1 MKKPERGFIPAI
13 TWLRD
18 YQKPWMRADIMAGL
32 VAAAVV
38 IPKAMAFATIAGLP
52 VQVGLY
58 TAFVPMVIYALLGT
72 SRPLSVS
79 TTTTISILT
88 AADIA
93 RAVPN
98 GEPGALMAAGATLAV
113 LVGAMLIAASLLRL
127 GFIANFI
134 SDPVL
139 AGFKAGIG
147 LVILLDQVPKLL
159 GLHIVK
165 AGFLRDFVSII
176 QNLPQT
182 SRITLAFSLV
192 TLLLMIGLER
202 WAPKSPVPL
211 IAVALGI
218 AASGLLGLTHYGVS
232 VVGNIPRGLPHWS
245 WPNAGLFGDMWAG
258 AAGIALMSFTESI
271 AAARAFAKAGEP
283 RPVPN
288 QELLALGAA
297 NVAGGLFSSMPAG
310 GGATQTAVNHSAGA
324 HTQMAELVTAAVAL
338 ATLLLLAPLIAL
350 MPNATL
356 AAVVIVSSAS
366 LIKPAEFREI
376 SQVRKTEFYWAVAA
390 FAGVALLGTLRG
402 ILVAVITSLLALAQQ
417 AYSPAVYAIGRKRN
431 THVFRQLSS
440 EHPDD
445 ETWPG
450 LLIVR
455 VEGRV
460 FFANA
465 QRVGDKL
472 WPLVEQTKPSTM
484 VIDCSSII
492 DIEYTALKML
502 ADAEEKLQR
511 EGVRLWLAAL
521 NPSVLTTVSR
531 SRIGQTMGRER
542 MFFNVQTAVERYEK
556 VTIMQKRADT
566 KTKTGFR
573 EAM

>member
-1 MKKPERGFIPAI
+1 M
-13 TWLRD
+13 
-18 YQKPWMRADIMAGL
+18 
-32 VAAAVV
+32 
-38 IPKAMAFATIAGLP
+38 
-52 VQVGLY
+52 
-58 TAFVPMVIYALLGT
+58 
-72 SRPLSVS
+72 
-79 TTTTISILT
+79 
-88 AADIA
+88 
-93 RAVPN
+93 
-98 GEPGALMAAGATLAV
+98 
-113 LVGAMLIAASLLRL
+113 
-127 GFIANFI
+127 
-134 SDPVL
+134 
-139 AGFKAGIG
+139 
-147 LVILLDQVPKLL
+147 
-159 GLHIVK
+159 K

-192 TLLLMIGLER
+192 TLLLMIVLER
-202 WAPKSPVPL
+202 WAPKAPAPL

-218 AASGLLGLTHYGVS
+218 AASGLLGLAHYGVS
-232 VVGNIPRGLPHWS
+232 MVGNIPRGLPHWS
-245 WPNAGLFGDMWAG
+245 WPNADLFGDMWAG

-271 AAARAFAKAGEP
+271 AAGRAFAKAGEP
-283 RPVPN
+283 RPAPN

-324 HTQMAELVTAAVAL
+324 KTQMAELVTAAVAL

-465 QRVGDKL
+465 QRIGDKL
-472 WPLVEQTKPSTM
+472 WPLVEQAKPSTM

-521 NPSVLTTVSR
+521 NPSVFTTVSR
-531 SRIGQTMGRER
+531 SRIGQALGRER

-556 VTIMQKRADT
+556 VAIMQKKAGT
-566 KTKTGFR
+566 KTQIGFR